1 MLDAHQDDPGRALPA
16 DGQGERHPPDE
27 VANQRADFGPITAQ
41 FGDLGPVVVG
51 LVQIVPAHLVHADGD
66 HGLDAGIETALDE
79 ARRQQLVDEEGG
91 GVAVVEDEGVAQ
103 GDRLVE
109 PGPLIGQAVKQAVVE
124 IEGLTEVVE
133 QLAALVLGI
142 VAAEQRGAGRGWQAL
157 WAGEWV
163 ADLGHALTP
172 CWQ

>member
-1 MLDAHQDDPGRALPA
+1 M
-16 DGQGERHPPDE
+16 
-27 VANQRADFGPITAQ
+27 
-41 FGDLGPVVVG
+41 G
-51 LVQIVPAHLVHADGD
+51 LVQIVPAHLVHPYGH
-66 HGLDAGIETALDE
+66 HGLDTGVEAAVDE

-157 WAGEWV
+157 WAGEWM

>member
-1 MLDAHQDDPGRALPA
+1 MLYAHQDDPGRALPV

-27 VANQRADFGPITAQ
+27 VANQCADFGPITAQ

-51 LVQIVPAHLVHADGD
+51 LVEIVPAHLVHADGD
-66 HGLDAGIETALDE
+66 HGLDAGIETAVDE

-133 QLAALVLGI
+133 QLVTFVLGI
-142 VAAEQRGAGRGWQAL
+142 VAVEPQGTGRGWQAA

-172 CWQ
+172 CRQ

>member
-1 MLDAHQDDPGRALPA
+1 M
-16 DGQGERHPPDE
+16 
-27 VANQRADFGPITAQ
+27 
-41 FGDLGPVVVG
+41 
-51 LVQIVPAHLVHADGD
+51 
-66 HGLDAGIETALDE
+66 
-79 ARRQQLVDEEGG
+79 
-91 GVAVVEDEGVAQ
+91 AVVEDEGVAQ

-133 QLAALVLGI
+133 QLVTLVLGI
-142 VAAEQRGAGRGWQAL
+142 VAVEPQGTGRGWQVA

-172 CWQ
+172 CRQ